1 LMWIPNKD
9 ARQAAIDVVIAQ
21 STPDGKYFK
30 IKETTVNL
38 TADAERY
45 QAMVEDGL
53 TLSTEFA
60 QRADAY
66 RLHVVISDVASQA
79 AGSLI
84 IPLKK

>member
-1 LMWIPNKD
+1 M
-9 ARQAAIDVVIAQ
+9 REAAIDVVIAQ

-45 QAMVEDGL
+45 RTMVEDGL
-53 TLSTEFA
+53 TLSTAFV
-60 QRADAY
+60 QRPDAY
-66 RLHVVISDVASQA
+66 RLHVVMSDVASQA
-79 AGSLI
+79 VGSLI